1 MPELLIELF
10 SEEIPA
16 RMQKRA
22 AENLER
28 LVLDGLKEAGLKVGA
43 ARAFA
48 GPRRLTLVV
57 EDVPQ
62 KTPDISEE
70 RRGPRVDAPEKA
82 IQGFLR
88 ATGLTLADCDI
99 VKDEKKGAYY
109 VARIEKPGRPT
120 GEVLS
125 ELLPEVI
132 RKFPWPKSMRWGT
145 RRLRWVRPLHSVI
158 CLHDGRPVEFEIEGI
173 RSGNVTRGH
182 RFMAPEGISV
192 SSFAEYEEKLRQ
204 AFVIVDGDERAAII
218 REQARKLAAEAGL
231 ELVEDEG
238 LVRETA
244 GLVEWPVVL
253 MGEFDES
260 FLEVPPEVIITTI
273 RSHQKCFA
281 LKHRAED
288 GGALAN
294 RYLLVS
300 NLQARDGGRKIIDG
314 NNRVIA
320 ARLSDARFFWE
331 QDLAVPLEERVPA
344 LDAITFHAKLGSQGD
359 RVRRLQ
365 ELARDIA
372 PFVDANPDEAAFA
385 ARLSKADLTTEMVG
399 EFPELQGLMGKY
411 YALKS
416 CVPPFIA
423 QAIEDHYR
431 PQGPS
436 DRVPD
441 QPVAIAVALADKI
454 DMLAN
459 FWAAGEKPT
468 GSRDPFALRRAALG
482 IIRIILENDLRVPL
496 LPFLEDRV
504 RLSPAF
510 DAEKQ
515 DAGEIA
521 RDLLGFIIDRLKVHL
536 RESGVRHDLIDAV
549 FSLGDQD
556 DLLMIVRR
564 VKALENFLATED
576 GRNLLAGIR
585 RAANILRIEEKKD
598 GVTYEGE
605 PNSQLLLAGPEKALA
620 TAIRQAR
627 ANARKAIEAED
638 FEAAMAA
645 LARLREPVDTFF
657 DKVTVNAEDPT
668 LRENRLKLLSRIR
681 AAAATVADFSKIEG

>member
-1 MPELLIELF
+1 MSGLLIELF

-16 RMQKRA
+16 GLQAPA
-22 AENLER
+22 AENLR
-28 LVLDGLKEAGLKVGA
+28 KLVMAGLKDAGLKTGE
-43 ARAFA
+43 ARALA

-57 EDVPQ
+57 ENVPP

-82 IQGFLR
+82 IAGFLR
-88 ATGLTLADCDI
+88 ATGLELSQCDI

-109 VARIEKPGRPT
+109 VARTEKPGRPT
-120 GEVLS
+120 AEVLA

-145 RRLRWVRPLHSVI
+145 RRLRWVRPLHSII
-158 CLHDGRPVEFEIEGI
+158 CLLDGEPVEFEIEGI
-173 RSGNVTRGH
+173 KSGNVTRGH
-182 RFMAPEGISV
+182 RFMAPDEIAV
-192 SSFAEYEEKLRQ
+192 SSFAEYEEKLR
-204 AFVIVDGDERAAII
+204 AAKVIVDAGERQAII
-218 REQARKLAAEAGL
+218 REQAARLAEEAGL
-231 ELVEDEG
+231 ELVEDER
-238 LVRETA
+238 LVKETA

-260 FLEVPPEVIITTI
+260 FLEVPPEVVITTI

-281 LKHRAED
+281 LRRKGAD
-288 GGALAN
+288 GALAN

-300 NLQARDGGRKIIDG
+300 NLEARDGGKAIVAG

-331 QDLAVPLEERVPA
+331 TDLAMRLEERVPA
-344 LDAITFHAKLGSQGD
+344 LDSITFHAKLGSQGD
-359 RVRRLQ
+359 RVRRI
-365 ELARDIA
+365 EALARDIA
-372 PFVDANPDEAAFA
+372 PFVDAEEEEAALA
-385 ARLSKADLTTEMVG
+385 ARLSKADLTTGMVG

-441 QPVAIAVALADKI
+441 QPVSIAVALADKI
-454 DMLAN
+454 DLLAN

-482 IIRIILENDLRVPL
+482 VIRIILENGLRIPL
-496 LPFLEDRV
+496 AAFLEDRV

-510 DAEKQ
+510 DAEKR

-521 RDLLGFIIDRLKVHL
+521 RDLLAFIVERLKVYL
-536 RESGVRHDLIDAV
+536 RDSGVRHDLIDAV
-549 FSLGDQD
+549 FALGGQD
-556 DLLMIVRR
+556 DLLMVERR
-564 VKALENFLATED
+564 VRALGNFLGTED
-576 GRNLLAGIR
+576 GANLLAGVK
-585 RAANILRIEEKKD
+585 RASNILRIEEKKD
-598 GVTYEGE
+598 KTKYTGA

-620 TAIRQAR
+620 TAVRQAR
-627 ANARKAIEAED
+627 ANARKAIQAED
-638 FEAAMAA
+638 FEAAMRA
-645 LARLREPVDTFF
+645 LARLRAPVDAFF

-668 LRENRLKLLSRIR
+668 LRENRLKLLASIR
-681 AAAATVADFSKIEG
+681 DAAHTVADFSRIEG

>member
-1 MPELLIELF
+1 MSGLLIELF

-16 RMQKRA
+16 GLQAPA
-22 AENLER
+22 AENLR
-28 LVLDGLKEAGLKVGA
+28 KLVMAGVQDAGLKTGE
-43 ARAFA
+43 ARALA

-57 EDVPQ
+57 ENVPP

-70 RRGPRVDAPEKA
+70 RRGPRIDAPEKA
-82 IQGFLR
+82 IAGFLR
-88 ATGLTLADCDI
+88 ATGLELSQCDI

-109 VARIEKPGRPT
+109 VARTEKPGRPT
-120 GEVLS
+120 AEVLA

-132 RKFPWPKSMRWGT
+132 RKFPWPKSMRWGA
-145 RRLRWVRPLHSVI
+145 RRLRWVRPLHSII
-158 CLHDGRPVEFEIEGI
+158 CLLDGEPVEFEIEGI
-173 RSGNVTRGH
+173 RAGNITRGH
-182 RFMAPEGISV
+182 RFMAPDEIAV
-192 SSFAEYEEKLRQ
+192 SSFADYEEKLR
-204 AFVIVDGDERAAII
+204 AARVIVDAGERQAII
-218 REQARKLAAEAGL
+218 REQAARLAEEAGL
-231 ELVEDEG
+231 ELVEDER
-238 LVRETA
+238 LVKETA

-260 FLEVPPEVIITTI
+260 FLEVPPEVVITTI

-281 LKHRAED
+281 LRRKGAD
-288 GGALAN
+288 GALAN

-300 NLQARDGGRKIIDG
+300 NLEARDGGKAIVAG
-314 NNRVIA
+314 NHRVIA

-331 QDLAVPLEERVPA
+331 TDLAMRLEERVPA
-344 LDAITFHAKLGSQGD
+344 LDSITFHAKLGSQGD
-359 RVRRLQ
+359 RVRRIGA
-365 ELARDIA
+365 LARDIA
-372 PFVDANPDEAAFA
+372 PFVDAEEEEAALA
-385 ARLSKADLTTEMVG
+385 ARLSKADLTTGMVG

-441 QPVAIAVALADKI
+441 QPVSIAVALADKI
-454 DMLAN
+454 DLLAN

-482 IIRIILENDLRVPL
+482 VIRIILENGLRIPL
-496 LPFLEDRV
+496 AAFLEDRV

-510 DAEKQ
+510 DAEKR

-521 RDLLGFIIDRLKVHL
+521 RDLLAFIVERLKVYL
-536 RESGVRHDLIDAV
+536 RDSGVRHDLIDAV
-549 FSLGDQD
+549 FALGGQD
-556 DLLMIVRR
+556 DLLMVERR
-564 VKALENFLATED
+564 VRALGNFLGTED
-576 GRNLLAGIR
+576 GANLLAGVK
-585 RAANILRIEEKKD
+585 RASNILRIEEKKD
-598 GVTYEGE
+598 KTKYTGA

-620 TAIRQAR
+620 TAVRQAR
-627 ANARKAIEAED
+627 ANARKVIQAED
-638 FEAAMAA
+638 FEAAMRA
-645 LARLREPVDTFF
+645 LARLRAPVDAFF

-668 LRENRLKLLSRIR
+668 LRENRLKLLASIR
-681 AAAATVADFSKIEG
+681 DAAHTVADFSRIEG